1 MLASFIT
8 EGANVREGEFR
19 AWDDMGV
26 EAEVA
31 EFLYALV
38 RVLKP
43 RVVVESGTGRGYAS
57 FAIAA
62 ALDANGA
69 GVLHTFEPSRSFQ
82 DEARGR
88 LEGLPVEF
96 HDGLACEGWDGPA
109 DLVFVD
115 SWGAVRAA
123 DLARWVPSG
132 LRLVVHDAHEHRALL
147 PADQGLVIDTPRG
160 LWVRL

>member
-1 MLASFIT
+1 MSVSVIT
-8 EGANVREGEFR
+8 EGANVREGEFL

-57 FAIAA
+57 LALAA
-62 ALDANGA
+62 ALAENGE
-69 GVLHTFEPSRSFQ
+69 GVLHTFEPIRRFQ
-82 DEARGR
+82 DEARVR

-115 SWGAVRAA
+115 SWGEVRAT
-123 DLARWVPSG
+123 DLAYWIPTG
-132 LRLVVHDAHEHRALL
+132 MPMVVHDAHEHRSLL
-147 PADQGLVIDTPRG
+147 PAEGFVIDTPRG